1 MSSICRLCTFDEKTK
16 TKATERYKSLPLS
29 QAPHFTLSLCSYVRI
44 RRKNQS
50 FFIMCVPTQTV
61 LSLKYQV
68 AQCLQEQQHE
78 DAPSSARQ
86 LQIQTV
92 DRKVLQDDDSLANLV
107 NEQELYVCF
116 HISDGE
122 WEPVDIVSKET
133 QMME

>member
-1 MSSICRLCTFDEKTK
+1 
-16 TKATERYKSLPLS
+16 
-29 QAPHFTLSLCSYVRI
+29 
-44 RRKNQS
+44 
-50 FFIMCVPTQTV
+50 MCVPTQTV

-86 LQIQTV
+86 LQIQTI
-92 DRKVLQDDDSLANLV
+92 DGKVLQDDDSLANLV

-122 WEPVDIVSKET
+122 WAPVDIVSKET